1 MAYSAVGAT
10 NVGSIKVYCDKDLY
24 TNAIKWPE
32 IKHWKDAN
40 LNCIYLKKGELFG
53 EFRMGSTIILLFE
66 PSRDFKFCVH
76 VGQTIKMGQALSEYI
91 PEIEIKQYE
100 HSL

>member
-32 IKHWKDAN
+32 IKHWKDAK

-53 EFRMGSTIILLFE
+53 ELEWDLLLYYYLKLQKILNFVYML
-66 PSRDFKFCVH
+66 D
-76 VGQTIKMGQALSEYI
+76 
-91 PEIEIKQYE
+91 KQ
-100 HSL
+100 